1 MVVGGALTWAIGQVL
16 IKQVGNL
23 GGFVTIAWL
32 AVFATPQLFVASLL
46 VEDGQWDAIRHATW
60 MSWGAILYMG
70 VIMTAG
76 AYALWYHLLGMYR
89 VNQVMPFLLL
99 IPIASILS
107 AMILLGEVPPH
118 LVLIGGA
125 IIMVGVAAIVI
136 EPGAWRRRAADKT
149 VTEKAATH

>member
-32 AVFATPQLFVASLL
+32 AMFATPQLFLASLL
-46 VEDGQWDAIRHATW
+46 VESGQWQAVRDATW
-60 MSWGAILYMG
+60 VSWGGIVYMG
-70 VIMTAG
+70 LIMTAG
-76 AYALWYHLLGMYR
+76 GYALWYHLLGLYR

-107 AMILLGEVPPH
+107 AMLLLGEIPPKI
-118 LVLIGGA
+118 VLLGGA
-125 IIMVGVAAIVI
+125 IIMVGVGTIVV
-136 EPGAWRRRAADKT
+136 EPSAWRKKKQEAAPL
-149 VTEKAATH
+149 